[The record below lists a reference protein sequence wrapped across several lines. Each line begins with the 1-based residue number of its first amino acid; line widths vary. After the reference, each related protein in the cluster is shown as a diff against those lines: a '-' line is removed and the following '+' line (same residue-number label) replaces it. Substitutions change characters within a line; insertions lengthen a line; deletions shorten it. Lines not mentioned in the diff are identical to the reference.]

1 MTAWTVIGV
10 LWAVAIGFFFLG
22 WLAARMASQHTRAVE
37 SRPECGCSVWP
48 CPTCGASDQATACAV
63 CGERKHT
70 PIRNDAMGGYVCLTC
85 IDRELERLQSQ
96 TSAPR
101 LTPSAPPSMDEG
113 DVAVGL
119 CGNARLDRQEDRNEQ
134 DC

>member
-48 CPTCGASDQATACAV
+48 CPTCGAVDWEDAGNKCRADWVCAADDQRQIDY
-63 CGERKHT
+63 EREQG
-70 PIRNDAMGGYVCLTC
+70 A
-85 IDRELERLQSQ
+85 
-96 TSAPR
+96 
-101 LTPSAPPSMDEG
+101 TPSAPPSMDEG
-113 DVAVGL
+113 DVAAGL
-119 CGNARLDRQEDRNEQ
+119 CGNASGQPRLARKETHE
-134 DC
+134 